1 NNQERWERAYTA
13 NREAKQL
20 LDQDGYGLYED
31 FGQLFI
37 EEGNRSVIFARLFS
51 SQADRVHGWEQS
63 VRPPAVQ
70 GGGSVNPTFELVN
83 AFPMENGLSIDNVAS
98 GYDSTLF
105 YKNRD
110 PRFYETIAFNGATWS
125 FNGYPE
131 DRRQWHYYVDGSTVE
146 PSGGT
151 NTGFYC
157 RKAVDPSIP
166 TEEISE
172 TGTDWVEIRYAE
184 VLMNLAETANA
195 TGRQQE
201 AYNQLIAIRDRA
213 GIDPG
218 ANSMYGLQP
227 GMGRQQ
233 MVDAIMKERQIEFAF
248 ENKRYWD
255 LRRRNLF
262 EEKLNG
268 TSRHGLRINLKPEVS
283 ADDFRAARDTISLDR
298 AYEDYFEGEL
308 LTLDQDQLINYPQ
321 PKYNFF
327 AIPPEILQRSPEVEQ
342 TQGWDNG
349 TFDPLQ

>member
-1 NNQERWERAYTA
+1 VTRGAAAALKGRILLYWASPQFNPQNNQERWERAYTA

-146 PSGGT
+146 P
-151 NTGFYC
+151 
-157 RKAVDPSIP
+157 
-166 TEEISE
+166 
-172 TGTDWVEIRYAE
+172 
-184 VLMNLAETANA
+184 
-195 TGRQQE
+195 
-201 AYNQLIAIRDRA
+201 
-213 GIDPG
+213 
-218 ANSMYGLQP
+218 
-227 GMGRQQ
+227 
-233 MVDAIMKERQIEFAF
+233 
-248 ENKRYWD
+248 
-255 LRRRNLF
+255 
-262 EEKLNG
+262 
-268 TSRHGLRINLKPEVS
+268 
-283 ADDFRAARDTISLDR
+283 
-298 AYEDYFEGEL
+298 
-308 LTLDQDQLINYPQ
+308 
-321 PKYNFF
+321 
-327 AIPPEILQRSPEVEQ
+327 
-342 TQGWDNG
+342 
-349 TFDPLQ
+349 